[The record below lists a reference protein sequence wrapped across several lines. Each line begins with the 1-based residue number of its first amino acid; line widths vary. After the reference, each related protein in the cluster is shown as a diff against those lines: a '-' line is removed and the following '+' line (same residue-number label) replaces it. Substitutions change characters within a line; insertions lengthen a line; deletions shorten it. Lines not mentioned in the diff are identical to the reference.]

1 MELKVDGI
9 GNFTILF
16 FLRRG
21 CKMKDKL
28 KWYVVDKE
36 YVSYLK
42 EFDNKVENIDYSNR
56 FKPYLGIIITINEIN
71 YYVPISSVKEKHYK
85 MNEDIDFIK
94 ISENDRILGVLNLN
108 NMIPIDN
115 DSVKNLKYSEIEKY
129 RNFKTNKEKSLYI
142 SLLNMELE
150 LINSRIE
157 KIKANAFKLY
167 NEKTNRPNS
176 KISKRC
182 CDFKV
187 LEEKCRKYKRD
198 Y

>member
-1 MELKVDGI
+1 
-9 GNFTILF
+9 
-16 FLRRG
+16 
-21 CKMKDKL
+21 MKDKL

-85 MNEDIDFIK
+85 MNDDIDFIK

-115 DSVKNLKYSEIEKY
+115 DSVKNLKYSEIERY

-150 LINSRIE
+150 LINNKIE

>member
-1 MELKVDGI
+1 
-9 GNFTILF
+9 
-16 FLRRG
+16 
-21 CKMKDKL
+21 MKDNL

-42 EFDNKVENIDYSNR
+42 EFDNKVENIDYR

-129 RNFKTNKEKSLYI
+129 RNFKTNKE
-142 SLLNMELE
+142 
-150 LINSRIE
+150 
-157 KIKANAFKLY
+157 
-167 NEKTNRPNS
+167 NS
-176 KISKRC
+176 KNVKIMLCFISFNVK
-182 CDFKV
+182 
-187 LEEKCRKYKRD
+187 L
-198 Y
+198 

>member
-1 MELKVDGI
+1 
-9 GNFTILF
+9 
-16 FLRRG
+16 
-21 CKMKDKL
+21 MKDKL
-28 KWYVVDKE
+28 KWYIVDKE
-36 YVSYLK
+36 YVSFLK
-42 EFDNKVENIDYSNR
+42 EFYNKVENIDYSNR

-94 ISENDRILGVLNLN
+94 ISENDRILGILNLN

-167 NEKTNRPNS
+167 NEKTNRTNS

>member
-1 MELKVDGI
+1 
-9 GNFTILF
+9 
-16 FLRRG
+16 
-21 CKMKDKL
+21 MKDKL
-28 KWYVVDKE
+28 KWYIVDKE

-167 NEKTNRPNS
+167 NEKNNRPNS

-182 CDFKV
+182 YDFKV

>member
-1 MELKVDGI
+1 
-9 GNFTILF
+9 
-16 FLRRG
+16 
-21 CKMKDKL
+21 
-28 KWYVVDKE
+28 
-36 YVSYLK
+36 
-42 EFDNKVENIDYSNR
+42 
-56 FKPYLGIIITINEIN
+56 
-71 YYVPISSVKEKHYK
+71 
-85 MNEDIDFIK
+85 
-94 ISENDRILGVLNLN
+94 
-108 NMIPIDN
+108 MIPIDN

-167 NEKTNRPNS
+167 NEKTNRPKS

>member
-1 MELKVDGI
+1 
-9 GNFTILF
+9 
-16 FLRRG
+16 
-21 CKMKDKL
+21 MKDKL
-28 KWYVVDKE
+28 KWYIVDNE
-36 YVSYLK
+36 YVSFLK

-167 NEKTNRPNS
+167 NEKTNRTNS

>member
-1 MELKVDGI
+1 
-9 GNFTILF
+9 
-16 FLRRG
+16 
-21 CKMKDKL
+21 MKDKL
-28 KWYVVDKE
+28 KWYIVDKE
-36 YVSYLK
+36 YVSLLK
-42 EFDNKVENIDYSNR
+42 EFDNNVANIDYSNR
-56 FKPYLGIIITINEIN
+56 FKPYLRIIITINEIN

-129 RNFKTNKEKSLYI
+129 INFKTNKEKSLYI

-167 NEKTNRPNS
+167 NEKTNRTNS

>member
-1 MELKVDGI
+1 
-9 GNFTILF
+9 
-16 FLRRG
+16 
-21 CKMKDKL
+21 MKDKL
-28 KWYVVDKE
+28 KWYIVDKE

-129 RNFKTNKEKSLYI
+129 RNFKIIYYYKF
-142 SLLNMELE
+142 LN
-150 LINSRIE
+150 
-157 KIKANAFKLY
+157 
-167 NEKTNRPNS
+167 
-176 KISKRC
+176 
-182 CDFKV
+182 
-187 LEEKCRKYKRD
+187 
-198 Y
+198 

>member
-1 MELKVDGI
+1 
-9 GNFTILF
+9 
-16 FLRRG
+16 
-21 CKMKDKL
+21 MKDKL
-28 KWYVVDKE
+28 KWYIVDKE

-115 DSVKNLKYSEIEKY
+115 DSVKNLKYSD
-129 RNFKTNKEKSLYI
+129 I

>member
-1 MELKVDGI
+1 
-9 GNFTILF
+9 
-16 FLRRG
+16 
-21 CKMKDKL
+21 MKDNL

-42 EFDNKVENIDYSNR
+42 EFDNKVENIDYR

-150 LINSRIE
+150 LINKS
-157 KIKANAFKLY
+157 
-167 NEKTNRPNS
+167 
-176 KISKRC
+176 
-182 CDFKV
+182 
-187 LEEKCRKYKRD
+187 
-198 Y
+198 

>member
-1 MELKVDGI
+1 
-9 GNFTILF
+9 
-16 FLRRG
+16 
-21 CKMKDKL
+21 MKDKL
-28 KWYVVDKE
+28 KWYIVDKE

-167 NEKTNRPNS
+167 KKKPIDLIQKFR
-176 KISKRC
+176 KDVVI
-182 CDFKV
+182 
-187 LEEKCRKYKRD
+187 LKCWKKNVENIKEILKNNCILLLFMVKWTS
-198 Y
+198 